1 MLTYGSPAAVAI
13 SLSVFLVLDFGFYFT
28 TGFSLIPIAR
38 LILSNMLF
46 LIVESICPASLA
58 YRQLLLVCLVQQ

>member
-1 MLTYGSPAAVAI
+1 G
-13 SLSVFLVLDFGFYFT
+13 VFLDRAFGFSFIA
-28 TGFSLIPIAR
+28 GFSLMPIAR

-58 YRQLLLVCLVQQ
+58 YR